1 MVLIILFGLFLRLHL
16 LLHSYTGFAQ
26 PDNYI
31 YYSIAKQTLTN
42 HLSITST
49 LSGFPSHNPYTEKPL
64 LIYQV
69 LLFSP
74 FLSIYYN
81 MLLLPLL
88 YSVALIFFL
97 FLFAR
102 KLSGSSKIGL
112 LGAFLGATSIA
123 SLNVTS
129 AMQYRGGS
137 FVPILLLL
145 SLYLLASG
153 IEAYKKHIKLL
164 SIAFC
169 GILFVAMFFLWNG
182 AAYILPV
189 LALSIIGIAFKE
201 RLTGSK
207 IIIVMFL
214 LIILASVIMLV
225 IPQGRNLILG
235 ALPIGS
241 NNTIA
246 ELQSPT
252 LSTFFADFGLLPI
265 FALVGFTYLFKKKVL
280 KSYEVFVLSMVF
292 ITGPLAFLAQRWA
305 SIFYIPL
312 ILLSIIGIT
321 ALLNLNQEDRL
332 KLIIYLL
339 IALLV
344 IAQLSVALAYFYET
358 KPDTSAHIGKYLGWI
373 DGNTPTNATFLTL
386 WQDGSVIE
394 GWANRQSY
402 TDSVI
407 GQNSTRMAQFS
418 HFLFAKAGNYSYLQK
433 VRPDYLV
440 IHKYWLN
447 YTTGIALEGNLD
459 ANMSISGT
467 NFQALENG
475 TFDFPLA
482 YRTANTLIY
491 RIKA

>member
-129 AMQYRGGS
+129 AIQYRGGS

-145 SLYLLASG
+145 SLYLLATG
-153 IEAYKKHIKLL
+153 LEAFRKRTKLL
-164 SIAFC
+164 GMILC
-169 GILFVAMFFLWNG
+169 GILFVGMLFLWNG
-182 AAYILPV
+182 AAYTLPV

-201 RLTGSK
+201 RLTGSQ

-214 LIILASVIMLV
+214 LIVLTSAIMLV
-225 IPQGRNLILG
+225 MPAGRNLILG

-265 FALVGFTYLFKKKVL
+265 FALVGFVYLYKKKAL
-280 KSYEVFVLSMVF
+280 QSYEVFALSMVF
-292 ITGPLAFLAQRWA
+292 ITEPLALLAQRWS
-305 SIFYIPL
+305 SIFYVPL
-312 ILLSIIGIT
+312 ILLSVIGVK
-321 ALLNLNQEDRL
+321 ALLRLNQQDRL

-358 KPDTSAHIGKYLGWI
+358 MPDTSARIGQYLAWI
-373 DGNTPTNATFLTL
+373 DSNTPANTTFLTL

-433 VRPDYLV
+433 VNPDYLV
-440 IHKYWLN
+440 VHRYWLN
-447 YTTGIALEGNLD
+447 YTTGIALEGNLN

-475 TFDFPLA
+475 TSNFPLV
-482 YRTANTLIY
+482 YQTANTLIY
-491 RIKA
+491 KIKA